1 MAVVCID
8 THILIWGVQGVSRQ
22 GQEQMISRSQA
33 LLTQLERER
42 TKVVVPSIVI
52 GEFLLKLPV
61 DEHPRYQ
68 DLISRRFM
76 VVPYDLRAA
85 LLFSRIWHQKKDA
98 NVIQE
103 MKDVGVTRTELR
115 ADTMIVATAVA
126 SGATHIYSHDNHIRR
141 LADGFIIF
149 ENIADMVLQTTYLPE

>member
-1 MAVVCID
+1 
-8 THILIWGVQGVSRQ
+8 
-22 GQEQMISRSQA
+22 
-33 LLTQLERER
+33 
-42 TKVVVPSIVI
+42 VVVPSIVI
-52 GEFLLKLPV
+52 GEFLLKLPI
-61 DEHPRYQ
+61 DEHPHYQ
-68 DLISRRFM
+68 DIISRRFM

-103 MKDVGVTRTELR
+103 IKDAGVTRTELR

-126 SGATHIYSHDNHIRR
+126 SGATHMYGHDNHIRR
-141 LADGFIIF
+141 LADGFITF